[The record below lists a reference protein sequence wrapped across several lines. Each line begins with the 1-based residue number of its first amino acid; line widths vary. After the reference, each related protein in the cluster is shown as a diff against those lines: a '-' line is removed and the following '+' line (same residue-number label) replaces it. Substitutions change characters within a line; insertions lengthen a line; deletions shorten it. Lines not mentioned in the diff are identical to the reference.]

1 MREYKLTA
9 LMAATS
15 FLLCSGLMTNNR
27 QMYWM
32 ASVLGALMLGAYL
45 LVRRGAL
52 QTTVQRHCPT
62 ELMEGETVDAQS
74 PSPPAHA
81 GGCCGSKR
89 KRPPRQGLPSSR
101 CRPSRTAPSQA

>member
-1 MREYKLTA
+1 VREYKLTA

-45 LVRRGAL
+45 LVRPWRA
-52 QTTVQRHCPT
+52 TESPCNATV
-62 ELMEGETVDAQS
+62 
-74 PSPPAHA
+74 PPN
-81 GGCCGSKR
+81 
-89 KRPPRQGLPSSR
+89 
-101 CRPSRTAPSQA
+101 